1 MTKYV
6 SRLIGLSV
14 VVMAFGGFATA
25 NAFAANLVDGSV
37 TASGH
42 TCSWTNG
49 STSADPP
56 SALTIDHNSVNAS
69 LSCSGASG
77 QLNNDPSVT
86 FDDTA
91 GTATANL
98 VDVTVVVSGV
108 TCEYTASNYLLTRS
122 GTTRDYSGSATAQKK
137 SGSIF
142 CPSSVSTSTSASFH

>member
-1 MTKYV
+1 MKKQV

-14 VVMAFGGFATA
+14 AIMALGGFATA
-25 NAFAANLVDGSV
+25 NAFASNLVDGSV

-49 STSADPP
+49 TTSADPP
-56 SALTIDHNSVNAS
+56 SALTIDHNSVNAG

-108 TCEYTASNYLLTRS
+108 SCEYTASNYAFTRS
-122 GTTRDYSGSATAQKK
+122 GTTRTYSGSATAQKK

-142 CPSSVSTSTSASFH
+142 CPSSVSTSSTVTFH